1 MRNSIRE
8 IIKKREEKAA
18 IGDEESFGGDYLGLV
33 LKARHDS
40 NDEKR
45 ISVDEMVDECKTIY
59 FAGHETTNTVL
70 AWTVFF
76 WHSTLIVKRK
86 QERRKVNR
94 EVRLEKLIVPAN
106 VEVAFPTLAIQ
117 HEPEFWGQD
126 VQLFKPDR
134 FVQGV
139 AKATNNS
146 IAAFLPFA
154 TGP

>member
-33 LKARHDS
+33 LKAHHDS

-86 QERRKVNR
+86 QERRKVDR

-106 VEVAFPTLAIQ
+106 VEVVFPTLAIQ